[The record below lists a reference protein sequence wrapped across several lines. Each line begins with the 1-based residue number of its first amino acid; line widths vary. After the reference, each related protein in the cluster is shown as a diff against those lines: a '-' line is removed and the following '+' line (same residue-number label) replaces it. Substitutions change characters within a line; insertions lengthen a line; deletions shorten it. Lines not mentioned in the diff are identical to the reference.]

1 MAIVQICV
9 ALGEESINKL
19 LTFVSDTDL
28 QADLI
33 EYRLD
38 YLDTIDFN
46 ELENLLEKTKI
57 PVILTVRREEEGG
70 RFQGDK
76 EEDRKEILKKCIRL
90 RPDFIDIEL
99 SSPFL
104 NEDFADSAKKGGVK
118 IIGSYHSFQDTP
130 PTHVLLKKIDMAYR
144 LGLDV
149 VKIVTYANVIEDN
162 LTILSI
168 HSSAQKYLR
177 DMEIVSFC
185 MGELGLISRVLCPL
199 FGSKFT
205 FASLGAPTAPGQ
217 ISLQK
222 MRQIQELLK

>member
-1 MAIVQICV
+1 MWSICV
-9 ALGEESINKL
+9 AIGENSISKIL
-19 LTFVSDTDL
+19 DLASKSDL

-33 EYRLD
+33 EFRLD
-38 YLDTIDFN
+38 YLEVIDHS
-46 ELENLLEKTKI
+46 ELGRLFEKIKVPI
-57 PVILTVRREEEGG
+57 ILTVRLKEEGG
-70 RFQGDK
+70 KFKGS
-76 EEDRKEILKKCIRL
+76 EEEREEILTKCIGL

-104 NEDFADSAKKGGVK
+104 NEDLVDFAKMNGVK

-130 PTHVLLKKIDMAYR
+130 PTNILLKKIDTASR
-144 LGLDV
+144 LDLDV
-149 VKIVTYANVIEDN
+149 AKIVTYAKEIEDN
-162 LTILSI
+162 LTVLSL
-168 HSSAQKYLR
+168 HSAAKKYLR
-177 DMEIVSFC
+177 DMEIVAFC
-185 MGELGLISRVLCPL
+185 MGENGLISRVLCPL